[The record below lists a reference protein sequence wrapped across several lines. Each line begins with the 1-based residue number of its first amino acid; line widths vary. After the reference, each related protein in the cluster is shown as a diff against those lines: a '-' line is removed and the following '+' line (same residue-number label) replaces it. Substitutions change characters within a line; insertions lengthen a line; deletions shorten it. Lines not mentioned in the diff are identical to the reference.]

1 MTAFVVWGTDIPGA
15 SRARMLHA
23 PTEHRIQPDLVG
35 ALNRYADQPGL
46 AAAGRLVRLRLS
58 AARDGVP
65 AHPSGN
71 TARPAPAPRVAMAKY
86 ASRRIRIRH
95 LVPAALP
102 RPAAELV
109 SGATAG
115 GLA

>member
-23 PTEHRIQPDLVG
+23 PTERRVLPDLVG
-35 ALNRYADQPGL
+35 ALNHYANQPGL

-58 AARDGVP
+58 AARDGAP

-71 TARPAPAPRVAMAKY
+71 TARPASAPRVAVANY
-86 ASRRIRIRH
+86 ASRRTPIRH

-102 RPAAELV
+102 RPAAELL